1 MDIKKATSV
10 KFVDDKY
17 GIAIFEEDY
26 KGNPTKPTVKILIKQ
41 NKKLGSGNET
51 PWIQMV
57 GGWYIDTLLENG
69 ISVPKDPDAPGLYID
84 YGQDWYVPALPYSLA
99 QRYMDAYTRY
109 NHRFHD
115 EVNVEV
121 W

>member
-26 KGNPTKPTVKILIKQ
+26 KGNPCKPTVKILIKQ
-41 NKKLGSGNET
+41 TKGET

-57 GGWYIDTLLENG
+57 GGWYVDTLLENG

-99 QRYMDAYTRY
+99 QRYMDIYTKY

-115 EVNVEV
+115 EINVEV